1 MNESF
6 DEVDDRT
13 DDMDDFLRGVLREA
27 RREIELNQ
35 EALLVR
41 REPARRS
48 GDSYASKHT
57 FLRREKTSRESL
69 VCPFIEQIEKGVT
82 LKDNLHL
89 KTVNLPHTKKSV
101 EHVEKAKGDDLGC
114 A

>member
-1 MNESF
+1 M
-6 DEVDDRT
+6 
-13 DDMDDFLRGVLREA
+13 
-27 RREIELNQ
+27 
-35 EALLVR
+35 
-41 REPARRS
+41 
-48 GDSYASKHT
+48 
-57 FLRREKTSRESL
+57 
-69 VCPFIEQIEKGVT
+69 EQIEKGVT